1 MKSGGSNVMMKVMG
15 QLILCEWHSQGYDH
29 TLSCCVCCDQ
39 AGSDMMVTF
48 TVLSR
53 HFSFLQWVCFLMD
66 KRFVFNWSDL
76 LLLLLVCRENQ
87 ESQKWKLSTMGT
99 WNPPG
104 FTKAHTGKL
113 GKDRRGRIVQTSCR
127 TTACCWNRLTSVS
140 QSAAATML
148 STSTQLPGSK
158 SSWQGNKRFQFL
170 CMLSCNPS
178 LSQSRDG
185 QVVNGVWEKVN
196 NSHVGISHQHSPW
209 SIFPLWAIV
218 TSQHIVFHNGIIFSL
233 FLLDEFKGSQLTYM
247 CYYCLC
253 KTFILVQGM
262 NMRTILCLNYL
273 HLC

>member
-1 MKSGGSNVMMKVMG
+1 MKVMG

-29 TLSCCVCCDQ
+29 TLSCCVCCDL

-48 TVLSR
+48 TVLSG

-76 LLLLLVCRENQ
+76 LLLVCRENQ
-87 ESQKWKLSTMGT
+87 EWQKWKLLTMGT

-113 GKDRRGRIVQTSCR
+113 GKDRHGRIVQTSCR
-127 TTACCWNRLTSVS
+127 TTACCWNRHTSVS

-148 STSTQLPGSK
+148 ITSTQLSGSK
-158 SSWQGNKRFQFL
+158 SLWQGNKRFRFL
-170 CMLSCNPS
+170 CMLSRNLPF
-178 LSQSRDG
+178 L
-185 QVVNGVWEKVN
+185 KVEMVGLWMVYGRRSIIVMWVSIN
-196 NSHVGISHQHSPW
+196 NTLHDL
-209 SIFPLWAIV
+209 FFLLWAIV
-218 TSQHIVFHNGIIFSL
+218 TLQHIVFHNGIIFSR
-233 FLLDEFKGSQLTYM
+233 FLLDEFKGSQSTYM